1 MKGGALQISSK
12 TENNDILREQL
23 EDLNQE
29 YCLLQDRLD
38 HISVEKDRYEKMI
51 DVLLDVIVYQKEKYE
66 LPF

>member
-12 TENNDILREQL
+12 AENDDILREQL

-38 HISVEKDRYEKMI
+38 HINAEKDRYEKLI
-51 DVLLDVIVYQKEKYE
+51 DVLMDVIVYQKEKYE

>member
-1 MKGGALQISSK
+1 MKGGAFQISSK
-12 TENNDILREQL
+12 AENDVILREQL

-38 HISVEKDRYEKMI
+38 HINAEKDRYEKLI
-51 DVLLDVIVYQKEKYE
+51 DVLMDVIVYQKEKYE